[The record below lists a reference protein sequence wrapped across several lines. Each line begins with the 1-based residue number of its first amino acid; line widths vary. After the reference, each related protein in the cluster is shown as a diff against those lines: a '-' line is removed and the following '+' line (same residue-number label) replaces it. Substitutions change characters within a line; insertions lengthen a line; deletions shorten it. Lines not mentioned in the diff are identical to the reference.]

1 MGTYFSYQKFK
12 NDETTEIQRNKF
24 SMYNNVI
31 NEYKTK
37 YINERYT
44 LPIYKPN
51 LFKPILTKI
60 DEENTNE

>member
-1 MGTYFSYQKFK
+1 MGAYFSYQKFK
-12 NDETTEIQRNKF
+12 NSETTEIHRHKF

-44 LPIYKPN
+44 IPVPKQN

-60 DEENTNE
+60 DEENTD